1 MMQPANIR
9 YTIVSPVKN
18 EEDKIEVTIRSVLN
32 QTILPTHWIIVDD
45 SSDDRT
51 ARIVE
56 EYAQKYSWIKL
67 LQLSHN
73 SGRDLGWAEIRAF
86 GAGYEL
92 VKDDAYDFIVK
103 LDGDLELPSNYF
115 AQLFQ
120 KFEQDEKLGIAS
132 GECME
137 WEGEGWRPSS
147 GPSYHAVGASKI
159 VRRQCFAE
167 IGGFV
172 FHRGWDTVDEIRA
185 QVKGWKTAHFGDVPF
200 FHLRKEGS
208 ANGPIS
214 TAILHGEVYYWTGGG
229 FLFLLLKF
237 FHRSAIDGPLLLGGL
252 AMLWGYLR
260 LWFTWQKRIVTIE
273 EAKHY
278 RRLLN
283 ARIWDEVRA
292 VCGKNGERPS
302 LVA

>member
-1 MMQPANIR
+1 MLIR
-9 YTIVSPVKN
+9 NTQYIIVSPVKN
-18 EEDKIEVTIRSVLN
+18 EEDKIEITIRSVLN
-32 QTILPTHWIIVDD
+32 QTILPTQWIIVDD
-45 SSDDRT
+45 GSSDHT
-51 ARIVE
+51 VRIVE
-56 EYAQKYSWIKL
+56 QYSKRHRWIRL
-67 LQLSHN
+67 HQLPYS
-73 SGRDLGWAEIRAF
+73 SGRHLGWAEIRAF

-92 VKDDAYDFIVK
+92 VKDEAYDFIVK
-103 LDGDLELPSNYF
+103 LDGDLELPSDYF
-115 AQLFQ
+115 ARLFQ
-120 KFEQDEKLGIAS
+120 KFWHDKQLGIAS

-137 WEGEGWRPSS
+137 REGESWRPSS

-159 VRRQCFAE
+159 VRRQCFEE

-185 QVKGWKTAHFGDVPF
+185 QVKGWRTAHFGDIPF
-200 FHLRKEGS
+200 YHLRREGA

-237 FHRSAIDGPLLLGGL
+237 FQRSALDRPLLLAAL

-260 LWFTWQKRIVTIE
+260 LWVTRQERIVSAE

-278 RRLLN
+278 RQLLN
-283 ARIWDEVRA
+283 ARIFDEVRA
-292 VCGKNGERPS
+292 VCGMKDGNSS
-302 LVA
+302 LVV

>member
-1 MMQPANIR
+1 MLTANTR
-9 YTIVSPVKN
+9 YTIVSPVKD

-32 QTILPTHWIIVDD
+32 QTILPIHWIIVDD
-45 SSDDRT
+45 GSSDHT

-56 EYAQKYSWIKL
+56 QYVQKYSWIRL
-67 LQLSHN
+67 LRLSN
-73 SGRDLGWAEIRAF
+73 SSGRHLGWAEIRAF

-92 VKDDAYDFIVK
+92 VKDEAYDFIVK
-103 LDGDLELPSNYF
+103 LDGDLELPSDYF
-115 AQLFQ
+115 ARLLQ
-120 KFEQDEKLGIAS
+120 KFWQDKKLGIAS

-137 WEGEGWRPSS
+137 REGETWRPSS

-159 VRRQCFAE
+159 VRRQCFEE

-172 FHRGWDTVDEIRA
+172 YHRGWDTVDEIRA
-185 QVKGWKTAHFGDVPF
+185 QVKGWKTAHFEDIPF
-200 FHLRKEGS
+200 YHLRREGA

-229 FLFLLLKF
+229 FLFLLLKL
-237 FHRSAIDGPLLLGGL
+237 FHRSAIDRPLLLVGL
-252 AMLWGYLR
+252 AMFWGYLR
-260 LWFTWQKRIVTIE
+260 LWFTRQERIVSIE

-283 ARIWDEVRA
+283 ARIWDEIRA
-292 VCGKNGERPS
+292 ICRLNDENPR